1 MLSSLLPAACNLT
14 ALGGAEG
21 GRGEL
26 LPAAHH
32 VISILLV
39 HVCKNS
45 GHLWLSPLVPQAL
58 CQILTFI
65 TADDSSIITAL
76 GGTAILGYEEGDLK
90 SQRG

>member
-1 MLSSLLPAACNLT
+1 M
-14 ALGGAEG
+14 
-21 GRGEL
+21 
-26 LPAAHH
+26 
-32 VISILLV
+32 
-39 HVCKNS
+39 
-45 GHLWLSPLVPQAL
+45 PQAL